1 MQNFS
6 GGFNGD
12 NLKNISSEEIST
24 ETPKQ
29 NFINPQEL
37 DSDNEEISYV
47 MKQME
52 TLRIKHP
59 DSFQMVLLHNKQIL
73 DMIQNNE
80 IKGREEI
87 KKLDIIFKEVESLDI
102 DYLFWSSHKCIKI
115 AALNFKNLDVLHY
128 FIIKKG
134 YRLRNRN
141 IYHNFINEYIKSLKD
156 IDFINCDQGEMIRY
170 VTILQMLLN
179 NGDCDVND
187 NFYDPVKNTPLHYAI
202 AYKQLQFVIVL
213 IKFKYTNLSKINENG
228 DTPLDFAVENLYN
241 GIDVSLNKEFCKLL
255 ITFGAKTNSM
265 NRQYKEMFEDNVDYN
280 NISDNNEINTEKKND
295 KKNIVSSNV
304 QSNSNNNDEKIHI
317 VSKNKEN
324 KSENIK
330 KDLNNNDKD
339 NDLEKEIGISCMQ
352 TFSF

>member
-6 GGFNGD
+6 GGFNGE
-12 NLKNISSEEIST
+12 NFKNISSEDIST
-24 ETPKQ
+24 ETPKS
-29 NFINPQEL
+29 NIINPQEL

-52 TLRIKHP
+52 NLRIKHP
-59 DSFQMVLLHNKQIL
+59 DSFEMVLLNNKKIL

-80 IKGREEI
+80 IKGRDEI

-265 NRQYKEMFEDNVDYN
+265 NRQFKEIFQNF
-280 NISDNNEINTEKKND
+280 DNNENNEIDTTKNKSQSENNVEEKINILGQAKKN
-295 KKNIVSSNV
+295 
-304 QSNSNNNDEKIHI
+304 E
-317 VSKNKEN
+317 SKNVNKEQDN
-324 KSENIK
+324 KNDNKDDNNKDSK
-330 KDLNNNDKD
+330 KE
-339 NDLEKEIGISCMQ
+339 EKEGFSCMK